1 MLGIHRWLRAG
12 LVFTLAGALGA
23 CSSRVPDAPEPLDL
37 VKPIIVAEP
46 GQAVRFEFET
56 NARNFKPGR
65 MYALELELQ
74 RQGTRRP
81 DEPDVGTSR
90 VPFEV
95 TLQQWGTDAW
105 KDVPTYDSYQAGVLN
120 AGEQLP
126 EWHASSEW
134 RYTSPHMGSDGQY
147 TLSLVALPLELDTRY
162 RVQVRTAQ
170 ASPELQ
176 HYSAQLRVHAAR
188 PPGK

>member
-37 VKPIIVAEP
+37 VKPTIVAEP

-65 MYALELELQ
+65 TYALELELQ
-74 RQGTRRP
+74 HQGTRKP
-81 DEPDVGTSR
+81 DEPDVGTMR
-90 VPFEV
+90 IPFEV
-95 TLQQWGTDAW
+95 TLQQWRADAW
-105 KDVPTYDSYQAGVLN
+105 KDVPTYDSFQAGVLN

-147 TLSLVALPLELDTRY
+147 TMSLVALPVEIDSRY
-162 RVQVRTAQ
+162 RVDVRTVQRTEA
-170 ASPELQ
+170 LQ
-176 HYSAQLRVHAAR
+176 GYSARFRIHAAR
-188 PPGK
+188 PAGK

>member
-56 NARNFKPGR
+56 NGRNFHPGR
-65 MYALELELQ
+65 TYALELEVEH
-74 RQGTRRP
+74 QGPEDTR
-81 DEPDVGTSR
+81 EPSIATMQI
-90 VPFEV
+90 PFEV
-95 TLQQWGTDAW
+95 SLQRLTADTWQ
-105 KDVPTYDSYQAGVLN
+105 DVATYDSYQAMARN
-120 AGEQLP
+120 AGAALP

-147 TLSLVALPLELDTRY
+147 TLSLVALPVEIDSRY
-162 RVQVRTAQ
+162 RVDVRTVQRTEA
-170 ASPELQ
+170 LQ
-176 HYSAQLRVHAAR
+176 DYSARLRIHAAR
-188 PPGK
+188 PAGK

>member
-12 LVFTLAGALGA
+12 LIFTLAGALGA
-23 CSSRVPDAPEPLDL
+23 CNSRVPDAPEPLNL
-37 VKPIIVAEP
+37 INPINVAES

-56 NARNFKPGR
+56 NARNFHPGR
-65 MYALELELQ
+65 TYALELELQ
-74 RQGTRRP
+74 RQETRKP
-81 DEPDVGTSR
+81 DEPDVGTMR
-90 VPFEV
+90 IPFKV
-95 TLQQWGTDAW
+95 TLQRWDADAW

-147 TLSLVALPLELDTRY
+147 TLSLVALPMEIDSRY
-162 RVQVRTAQ
+162 RVDVRTVQRTEA
-170 ASPELQ
+170 LQ
-176 HYSAQLRVHAAR
+176 GYSARFRIHAAR
-188 PPGK
+188 PAGK

>member
-12 LVFTLAGALGA
+12 LFFTLASALGA
-23 CSSRVPDAPEPLDL
+23 CNSRIPDAPEPLDL
-37 VKPIIVAEP
+37 VKPIDVAES
-46 GQAVRFEFET
+46 GQEVRFEFET
-56 NARNFKPGR
+56 NTRNFQPGR
-65 MYALELELQ
+65 TYALELELQ
-74 RQGTRRP
+74 RQATRRP
-81 DEPDVGTSR
+81 DEPDVSAMR

-95 TLQQWGTDAW
+95 TLQQWGADAW

-147 TLSLVALPLELDTRY
+147 TLSLVALPLERDTRY
-162 RVQVRTAQ
+162 RVQVRTVQ
-170 ASPELQ
+170 ATPELQ
-176 HYSAQLRVHAAR
+176 HYAAQLRVHAAR

>member
-12 LVFTLAGALGA
+12 LFFTLASALGA
-23 CSSRVPDAPEPLDL
+23 CNSRIPDAPEPLDL
-37 VKPIIVAEP
+37 VKPIDVAEP

-56 NARNFKPGR
+56 NARNFQPGR
-65 MYALELELQ
+65 TYALELELQ
-74 RQGTRRP
+74 RQATRRP
-81 DEPDVGTSR
+81 DEPDVGTLR

-95 TLQQWGTDAW
+95 TLQQWGADAW

-120 AGEQLP
+120 AGEPLP

-147 TLSLVALPLELDTRY
+147 TLSLVALPLEPDARY
-162 RVQVRTAQ
+162 RVQVRTVQ
-170 ASPELQ
+170 TTPELQ
-176 HYSAQLRVHAAR
+176 HYAAQLRVHAAR

>member
-23 CSSRVPDAPEPLDL
+23 CSGGDPIPPEPLDL
-37 VKPIIVAEP
+37 AQPIAVDQT
-46 GQAVRFEFET
+46 GQVVNFEFEM
-56 NARNFKPGR
+56 NARNYIPHR
-65 MYALELELQ
+65 TYAVELELQ
-74 RQGTRRP
+74 RQETQRP
-81 DEPDVGTSR
+81 DGPDVGTLR

-95 TLQQWGTDAW
+95 SLQQWGADVW
-105 KDVPTYDSYQAGVLN
+105 KDVPTYDSYQAGAIN
-120 AGEQLP
+120 AGEPLP

-147 TLSLVALPLELDTRY
+147 TLSLVALPVEPDTRY
-162 RVQVRTAQ
+162 RLQVRTVEAT
-170 ASPELQ
+170 PELQ